1 MSKIHIVD
9 EVAHDRAKVYE
20 TFKDQMVELVPYL
33 PDIQTIEVKD
43 RQEIDDST
51 LKVVNFWKANA
62 DEVPKLAQKFIK
74 PEMLEWTDNAT
85 WHLDE
90 WKVEWVMEVGFLPE
104 AVTCK
109 GITTYV
115 DKGNGRTE
123 VVIDGELTVDARKI
137 PGVPRLGA
145 GAIGSAVE
153 SFVVK
158 LITPNLTQAN
168 RGLERYLA
176 DQ

>member
-9 EVAHDRAKVYE
+9 EVAYDRDKVYE
-20 TFKDQMVELVPYL
+20 TFRDHMVELVPYL
-33 PDIQTIEVKD
+33 PDIQKIEVRD
-43 RQEIDDST
+43 RQEIDAST

-74 PEMLEWTDNAT
+74 PEMLEWTDYAT
-85 WHLDE
+85 WHMDSF
-90 WKVEWVMEVGFLPE
+90 KVDWVMEVGFLSE

-109 GITTYV
+109 GTTSYV
-115 DKGNGRTE
+115 QKGEGRTE
-123 VVIDGELTVDARKI
+123 VVIDGELTVDAKKI

-153 SFVVK
+153 SFVVR